1 MKQLRLITRS
11 RSSTV
16 HRSDRTYRTS
26 CSSPSWVLRSMSR
39 GTTRGICT
47 GPMWTRLFLWKLRQ
61 TFRWSASRLSGLPF
75 SYYDGHTMSSDRED
89 FNELCQCLLI
99 FKGFFAF
106 LVRFFCNET
115 WFCRCQLTSIYS
127 VLIFFRLFHFR
138 NVCFQENFVRD
149 TTSYIVFVNFS
160 RLFSLQ
166 ERFFVTEHY
175 FIGDN

>member
-1 MKQLRLITRS
+1 MKQLRLITRF

-127 VLIFFRLFHFR
+127 VLIFFKTFSFQERLFPRELCPWH
-138 NVCFQENFVRD
+138 NFIYSVREFF
-149 TTSYIVFVNFS
+149 TAIFITGT
-160 RLFSLQ
+160 
-166 ERFFVTEHY
+166 FFVTEHY